1 MSEEKPII
9 TIDPI
14 IRGKIA
20 ADYLMQ
26 TANPAIPVTFVRQN
40 IMSGKPKFIII
51 HDSSCL
57 NHSNSA
63 LLIDGPASAIG
74 ALKVENIVKSN
85 YNDYNYHFIVDRID
99 KDYEVITGRP
109 MSMRCDFPDLDKKY
123 QNAIHVIILCD
134 LSVELPSNRLYKI
147 LAYRCLAPLIKS
159 LRIGSDPSG
168 IILFHKDITNK
179 DISCPGDFLAREI
192 LISQVKRF
200 L

>member
-1 MSEEKPII
+1 MSEDKPII

-20 ADYLMQ
+20 TDYLMQ

-85 YNDYNYHFIVDRID
+85 YNDYKNLLTC
-99 KDYEVITGRP
+99 E
-109 MSMRCDFPDLDKKY
+109 
-123 QNAIHVIILCD
+123 
-134 LSVELPSNRLYKI
+134 
-147 LAYRCLAPLIKS
+147 
-159 LRIGSDPSG
+159 
-168 IILFHKDITNK
+168 
-179 DISCPGDFLAREI
+179 ISISLARKSPGQLMSFFVMSLWKSIMPEGSLPI
-192 LISQVKRF
+192 LKDFIRGARH
-200 L
+200 LYARIL